1 MKNPFDVAKTT
12 PLSELPKNAE
22 DSAVHFTPV
31 DVPARNPE
39 NVTGALLA
47 NFAFPVTTVNIGS
60 FRCPVCGSNLD
71 NSDLF
76 CLTCGE
82 FLEVGEAQAISEEI
96 AAPVVPV
103 CDDCGTE
110 ITPDEV
116 FCMSCGSVV
125 AM

>member
-1 MKNPFDVAKTT
+1 MKNPFDVAKTS
-12 PLSELPKNAE
+12 PLLALPKNAVE
-22 DSAVHFTPV
+22 TAVHFTPV
-31 DVPARNPE
+31 DVPTHRSE

-47 NFAFPVTTVNIGS
+47 NFEFAGTPVNLGS
-60 FRCPVCGSNLD
+60 FRCPVCGNNSD

-76 CLTCGE
+76 CIGCGE
-82 FLEVGEAQAISEEI
+82 FLEAREEESVEQVI

-110 ITPDEV
+110 INPEEI
-116 FCMSCGSVV
+116 FCMTCGSVV